1 MKRLS
6 LIAVLLLSSSFV
18 VNAQDRRGGEHREGR
33 PGEGRMM
40 NFETGSALT
49 VFAESG
55 DRFYLMLNGVKQNS
69 AAQTRVRI
77 EALPQVENEIQI
89 IFDDNATPEISRRI
103 SFTDPVDGRAVNL
116 TLKIVRE
123 RDGRAK
129 LVFHKL
135 TPLERDYRGEQ
146 GEYIMRYGHDEQRIL
161 NGGNT
166 VMVQPAPSPPPPPPP
181 PAPVQMDASSF
192 ADAKQAIAGNS
203 FDDSKLSTAKTIANT
218 NYFTTDQVIEIC
230 QLFSFDDSKLAF
242 AEYAFKRTV
251 DNKNYF
257 KVNSIFAFDADKTRL
272 NDYVNKN
279 R

>member
-1 MKRLS
+1 MILKRLS
-6 LIAVLLLSSSFV
+6 LIAVLLLSSTIV
-18 VNAQDRRGGEHREGR
+18 VNAQEGRGGEHREGR

-40 NFETGSALT
+40 NVETGSALT
-49 VFAESG
+49 VFSESG
-55 DRFYLMLNGVKQNS
+55 DRFYLILNGVKQNS
-69 AAQTRVRI
+69 AAQNRVRI

-103 SFTDPVDGRAVNL
+103 SFADPVDGRAVNL

-129 LVFHKL
+129 LVFFKL
-135 TPLERDYRGEQ
+135 TPLEHEYRGEQ

-161 NGGNT
+161 SGGNT
-166 VMVQPAPSPPPPPPP
+166 TVIVQPAPTP
-181 PAPVQMDASSF
+181 PAPAAMDAASF

-203 FDDSKLSTAKTIANT
+203 FDDGKLSTAKTIANT

-251 DNKNYF
+251 DNNSYF
-257 KVNSIFAFDADKTRL
+257 KVNSAFSFDATKTKL